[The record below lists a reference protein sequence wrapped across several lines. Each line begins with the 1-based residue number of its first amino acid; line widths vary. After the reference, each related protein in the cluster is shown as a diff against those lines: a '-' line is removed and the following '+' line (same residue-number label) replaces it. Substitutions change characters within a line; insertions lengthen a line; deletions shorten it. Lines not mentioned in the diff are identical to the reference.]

1 MPHPTA
7 DVSVRI
13 GWEDDAP
20 AIADVQV
27 QTWRRA
33 YADLLPAE
41 VLDQLDAD
49 AFAERWRDS
58 LARPKDARHRVLVAL
73 DRATVTGFAAT
84 APASDPD
91 SDPVSDGE
99 IAELAVRPDA
109 TRRGH
114 GSRLLQACVDTLR
127 ADRFTTTVMWL
138 ASADD
143 GCRRFLTSAGWAAD
157 GAHRELDL
165 YGDGTV
171 AVRQVRLHTDLT
183 GD

>member
-1 MPHPTA
+1 MPRPTA

-109 TRRGH
+109 TGRGH

-127 ADRFTTTVMWL
+127 ADRFATSVMWL
-138 ASADD
+138 ASTDD
-143 GCRRFLTSAGWAAD
+143 ECRRFLTSAGWAAD